1 VREVRRLVDRPEILM
16 ALLYGSFIE
25 GGAFRDLDVGVY
37 LAPSADDLL
46 IPLEVEEEI
55 RIRLGLPADVRVLNG
70 APPSVLKNVLSRSIL
85 LVERVPLLRE
95 RLLTKAVDE
104 RQGIDLKASRLE
116 GHPRSLSKRPPQQ
129 GGEHFLKIS
138 PRRDWNEET
147 MPQERTLKTC

>member
-1 VREVRRLVDRPEILM
+1 MRLERPLRTIQLGPRERAEVAREVRRLVDRPEILM

-55 RIRLGLPADVRVLNG
+55 RIHLGLPADVRVLNS
-70 APPSVLKNVLSRSIL
+70 APPSVLKHVLSRSIL

-95 RLLTKAVDE
+95 RLLAKAVDE
-104 RQGIDLKASRLE
+104 RQGIDLKAARLE
-116 GHPRSLSKRPPQQ
+116 GHPRSLSKRPPQ
-129 GGEHFLKIS
+129 
-138 PRRDWNEET
+138 
-147 MPQERTLKTC
+147 